1 MNLQSEL
8 QRLDNGLFKFG
19 DRESQSLTLVL
30 AVHLV
35 HAVKYYII
43 DS

>member
-1 MNLQSEL
+1 M
-8 QRLDNGLFKFG
+8 LDTGLLTFG

-30 AVHLV
+30 TVHLV